1 MVASIGG
8 VMHSNGSEY
17 GNETKVGVAG
27 GAAAPSTPDTESTDS
42 LVVEEEHELLAPLEL
57 PTVGHGV
64 VAVDAT
70 GFFDTF
76 CSY

>member
-8 VMHSNGSEY
+8 VIHSNGSVY
-17 GNETKVGVAG
+17 GNETKVGVAD
-27 GAAAPSTPDTESTDS
+27 GAAAASIPDTESTGS

-57 PTVGHGV
+57 PTVGFGV
-64 VAVDAT
+64 VAVAAT
-70 GFFDTF
+70 GFFETF